1 MKWFESKLQRF
12 KSGRHSDEVEVNDWG
27 GYVFLDSAIIAALA
41 ISAQDAAKHSPKR
54 ALVAQIGV
62 LDPNSR
68 LIAAASALCLSP
80 CPIEDTN
87 TPSTSSGVSPAPAIH
102 SRNIRSS

>member
-1 MKWFESKLQRF
+1 MKWFELKLQRV
-12 KSGRHSDEVEVNDWG
+12 KSGRHSDEIEVTALG
-27 GYVFLDSAIIAALA
+27 GNIFLDSAIMAALA
-41 ISAQDAAKHSPKR
+41 ISAPDAAKHSPTR
-54 ALVAQIGV
+54 ALISQIGI
-62 LDPNSR
+62 LDPNNL